1 MAAQEFPLIGDVGT
15 QGIVRIGNTVR
26 RPLRPF
32 SLAIQSYLAYIR
44 QAGFTGAP
52 EPLGI
57 DEEGREILS
66 YVEGDIPREPLPDWT
81 ASIDVLTGLAVLI
94 RRLHEAARGWEAP
107 PDTQWGIVPGSVAN
121 RGVSAFSDGEPEIF
135 SHRNYVPGR
144 VVFRDGLPA
153 ALVNFDL
160 AKPCTKVYDIANAM
174 YWWVPL
180 CDPVDRAPAF
190 APLEAAERAAVFAD
204 AYGMSGEQRAALV
217 PVATAMVRRFQDN
230 MARAARVDAVGRRL
244 WDEGGLKDQLPRAEA
259 WLVREG
265 PCIAA
270 RLRA

>member
-1 MAAQEFPLIGDVGT
+1 MAAQEFPLIGDVGA
-15 QGIVRIGNTVR
+15 QGLVRIGNTVR

-52 EPLGI
+52 EPLGV

-66 YVEGDIPREPLPDWT
+66 YVEGDIPCEPLPDWT
-81 ASIDVLTGLAVLI
+81 AEKDVLVALAVLI

-107 PDTQWGIVPGSVAN
+107 PNTQWGVVPGSVAR
-121 RGVSAFSDGEPEIF
+121 RGVEAFSDGEPEIF
-135 SHRNYVPGR
+135 SHRNYAPGR
-144 VVFRDGLPA
+144 VVFRDGVPA

-180 CDPVDRAPAF
+180 CDQVDRAPAF
-190 APLEAAERAAVFAD
+190 APLDAAERAAVFAD
-204 AYGMSGEQRAALV
+204 AYGMSGEQRAALA

-230 MARAARVDAVGRRL
+230 MARAARVDSVGRRL
-244 WDEGGLKDQLPRAEA
+244 WDGGFKDQLPRAEA

-265 PCIAA
+265 PRIAA
-270 RLRA
+270 RLRS